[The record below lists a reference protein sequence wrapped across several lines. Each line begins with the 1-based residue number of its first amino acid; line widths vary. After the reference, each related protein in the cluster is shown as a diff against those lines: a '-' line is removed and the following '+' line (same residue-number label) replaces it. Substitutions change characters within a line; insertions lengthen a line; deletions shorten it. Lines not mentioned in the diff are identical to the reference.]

1 MQDRA
6 IAVSGSR
13 VSAVAL
19 HHIIYELILDVR
31 LAMSLAVIASG
42 VSQRL
47 RRLAARQFL
56 VATYEVRST
65 A

>member
-1 MQDRA
+1 LLSSTLIHQ
-6 IAVSGSR
+6 
-13 VSAVAL
+13 
-19 HHIIYELILDVR
+19 YEFR
-31 LAMSLAVIASG
+31 LAMVLAVVASG
-42 VSQRL
+42 ASQRL